1 MFFRSFLLVTLGL
14 LSTSTTYAHHGDGKK
29 LNDVNNEVT
38 VKLLQT
44 LTEDDNA
51 LFSSALLSS
60 ELLLLANGV
69 SGPAKDE
76 LLKAV
81 GLKDQGNFLP
91 NKLLKLNLLFIFFRR
106 PHPREP
112 RREGGVDPPRPP
124 PFK

>member
-1 MFFRSFLLVTLGL
+1 MFFRSFFLVVTLGL
-14 LSTSTTYAHHGDGKK
+14 LSTSIYAHHGDGKK
-29 LNDVNNEVT
+29 ALNDVNNEVT

-81 GLKDQGNFLP
+81 GLKDQGNFH
-91 NKLLKLNLLFIFFRR
+91 FT
-106 PHPREP
+106 
-112 RREGGVDPPRPP
+112 
-124 PFK
+124 

>member
-1 MFFRSFLLVTLGL
+1 MLFRSFLLVTLGL
-14 LSTSTTYAHHGDGKK
+14 LSTSTSTYAHHGDGKK

-81 GLKDQGNFLP
+81 GLKDQGNS
-91 NKLLKLNLLFIFFRR
+91 FF
-106 PHPREP
+106 
-112 RREGGVDPPRPP
+112 
-124 PFK
+124 